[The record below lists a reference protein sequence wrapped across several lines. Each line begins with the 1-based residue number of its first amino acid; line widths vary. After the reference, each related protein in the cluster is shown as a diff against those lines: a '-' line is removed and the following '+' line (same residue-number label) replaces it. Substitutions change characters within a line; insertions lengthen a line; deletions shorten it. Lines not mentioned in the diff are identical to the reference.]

1 MISTLIWGEI
11 LQRRFAIIGHLAPS
25 SGKLNLNDLAG
36 SSGRMDVLVRV
47 VNAALFV
54 SHGIR
59 RDTHVTL
66 LLCGGPGVLLRRLRH
81 GRAHHADHQVEHHQR
96 RQHDEHDPDCRG
108 TKHLEV
114 KAILKQHVVGT
125 YISRRTGQ
133 NPPSS
138 RTWAGP
144 RRCRSGT
151 CGTRTYSRTSHR
163 SSLPSWRSGRA

>member
-36 SSGRMDVLVRV
+36 GSGRMDVLVRV

-66 LLCGGPGVLLRRLRH
+66 LLCGGP
-81 GRAHHADHQVEHHQR
+81 
-96 RQHDEHDPDCRG
+96 
-108 TKHLEV
+108 
-114 KAILKQHVVGT
+114 
-125 YISRRTGQ
+125 
-133 NPPSS
+133 
-138 RTWAGP
+138 
-144 RRCRSGT
+144 
-151 CGTRTYSRTSHR
+151 
-163 SSLPSWRSGRA
+163 